1 LPPPRR
7 RPDARLDRKPQEN
20 DMTTPIHAMY
30 LEKASALLALIA
42 AEEGDAIVRAGAAVA
57 DRIAEDRLIYVIG
70 PGGHSQIGAEEV
82 FSRAGGL
89 ACIEAFIDDGFY
101 LGNGAGRSMRI
112 ERTPGYAR
120 ALLDDVAFDAGDILI
135 IVNAYGINSATIDS
149 AMYAREHGMTS
160 IGVTSI
166 ANQRGLPQGHPSR
179 HPSGKDLCD
188 LVDIVVDTK
197 MPLGDAVM
205 AVEGVAEKA
214 GPVSTMLNAYAMNSI
229 MLEAIAE
236 LARRGIE
243 PPVWR
248 SSNSPGGD
256 EANIGI
262 TERYRTRV
270 RNL

>member
-1 LPPPRR
+1 M
-7 RPDARLDRKPQEN
+7 A
-20 DMTTPIHAMY
+20 TPIHAVY
-30 LEKASALLALIA
+30 LQKASALIAQIA
-42 AEEGDAIVRAGAAVA
+42 AEEGEAIVKAGVAVA

-89 ACIEAFIDDGFY
+89 ACIVSFIDDGFY
-101 LGNGAGRSMRI
+101 LGNGAARSMRI

-120 ALLDDVAFDAGDILI
+120 ALLDEVTFDGGDILI
-135 IVNAYGINSATIDS
+135 IVNAYGINAATIDS

-197 MPLGDAVM
+197 MPRGDAVLSID
-205 AVEGVAEKA
+205 GVSEKV
-214 GPVSTMLNAYAMNSI
+214 GPVSTIVNAFAMNSI

-256 EANIGI
+256 EANVAV
-262 TERYRTRV
+262 TERYKTRI

>member
-1 LPPPRR
+1 M
-7 RPDARLDRKPQEN
+7 A
-20 DMTTPIHAMY
+20 TPIHATY
-30 LEKASALLALIA
+30 LDEITALLTRIRD
-42 AEEGDAIVRAGAAVA
+42 EEGESIARAGSAIA
-57 DRIAEDRLIYVIG
+57 DRIAADRLIYVIG

-89 ACIEAFIDDGFY
+89 ACIVSFIDDGFY
-101 LGNGAGRSMRI
+101 LGHGAARSMAI

-120 ALLDDVAFDAGDILI
+120 AILGQEAMGEGDVLI

-149 AMYAREHGMTS
+149 AMYAREQGITS
-160 IGVTSI
+160 IGVTSV

-179 HPSGKDLCD
+179 HPSGRDLCD
-188 LVDIVVDTK
+188 LVDILVDTK
-197 MPLGDAVM
+197 MPLGDAVLRID
-205 AVEGVAEKA
+205 GVSEKVA
-214 GPVSTMLNAYAMNSI
+214 PVSTYLNAFALNAI

-256 EANIGI
+256 EANVAV

>member
-1 LPPPRR
+1 M
-7 RPDARLDRKPQEN
+7 A
-20 DMTTPIHAMY
+20 TPIHPAY
-30 LEKASALLALIA
+30 LAKATELLGLIA
-42 AEEGDAIVRAGAAVA
+42 AEEGDAIMRAGKAIA

-89 ACIEAFIDDGFY
+89 ACIVSFIDDGFY
-101 LGNGAGRSMRI
+101 LGNGAARSMAI

-120 ALLDDVAFDAGDILI
+120 AILSHDEMGPGDVLI

-149 AMYAREHGMTS
+149 ALIARERGMTS
-160 IGVTSI
+160 IGVTSVE
-166 ANQRGLPQGHPSR
+166 NQRGLPQGHPSR

-205 AVEGVAEKA
+205 AIDGVREKV
-214 GPVSTMLNAYAMNSI
+214 GPVSTMVNAFAVNSM

-256 EANIGI
+256 EANVAV
-262 TERYRTRV
+262 TERYRHRIP
-270 RNL
+270 NL

>member
-1 LPPPRR
+1 
-7 RPDARLDRKPQEN
+7 
-20 DMTTPIHAMY
+20 MTRVHETY
-30 LEKASALLALIA
+30 LEKAKAILDRLA
-42 AEEGDAIVRAGAAVA
+42 AEEAESIQKAGIAVA
-57 DRIAEDRLIYVIG
+57 DRVAEDRLIYVIG

-89 ACIEAFIDDGFY
+89 AAIYSFLDDGFY

-120 ALLDDVAFDAGDILI
+120 ALLSEVAFDSRDLLI

-149 AMYAREHGMTS
+149 AMYARELGMTT

-179 HPSGKDLCD
+179 HPSGRDLCD

-197 MPLGDAVM
+197 MPLGDALLEIDGVSQ
-205 AVEGVAEKA
+205 AV
-214 GPVSTMLNAYAMNSI
+214 GPVSTMVNAYAMNAI
-229 MLEAIAE
+229 MLEAMVE
-236 LARRGIE
+236 LVRRGID
-243 PPVWR
+243 PPVWK

-256 EANIGI
+256 EANVAVI
-262 TERYRTRV
+262 ERYRTRV
-270 RNL
+270 PNL

>member
-1 LPPPRR
+1 MATPVHVTYLTKVMEIL
-7 RPDARLDRKPQEN
+7 ARIRD
-20 DMTTPIHAMY
+20 
-30 LEKASALLALIA
+30 
-42 AEEGDAIVRAGAAVA
+42 EEGDAILRAGSAIA

-89 ACIEAFIDDGFY
+89 ACIVSFLDDGFY
-101 LGNGAGRSMRI
+101 LGNGAARSMAI

-120 ALLDDVAFDAGDILI
+120 AILGGTEFDAGDLLI

-149 AMYAREHGMTS
+149 ALYAHELGMTT

-166 ANQRGLPQGHPSR
+166 ANQRGLEQGHPSR

-197 MPLGDAVM
+197 MPPGDAVM
-205 AVEGVAEKA
+205 KLDGVTEKVA
-214 GPVSTMLNAYAMNSI
+214 PVSTYVNAYAMNSI
-229 MLEAIAE
+229 MLEAIAI
-236 LARRGIE
+236 LAARGIE
-243 PPVWR
+243 PPIWR

-256 EANIGI
+256 EANVAVN
-262 TERYRTRV
+262 ERYRDRI

>member
-1 LPPPRR
+1 M
-7 RPDARLDRKPQEN
+7 PD
-20 DMTTPIHAMY
+20 PIHETY
-30 LEKASALLALIA
+30 LQAAIGLLQRVA
-42 AEEGDAIVRAGAAVA
+42 AEEGAAIQRAGAAVA

-89 ACIEAFIDDGFY
+89 ACIVSFIDDGFY
-101 LGNGAGRSMRI
+101 LGHGAGRSMRI

-120 ALLDDVAFDAGDILI
+120 ALLSGVAFEARDLLI
-135 IVNAYGINSATIDS
+135 IVNAYGINAATIDS
-149 AMYAREHGMTS
+149 ALFAREHGMTS

-179 HPSGKDLCD
+179 HPSGQDLCD

-197 MPLGDAVM
+197 MPLGDAVL
-205 AVEGVAEKA
+205 AVDGVAEKV
-214 GPVSTMLNAYAMNSI
+214 GPVSTMLNAYAMNAI
-229 MLEAIAE
+229 MLEAIDD

-243 PPVWR
+243 APVWR

-256 EANIGI
+256 EANVAIH
-262 TERYRTRV
+262 ERYGTRV
-270 RNL
+270 PNL

>member
-1 LPPPRR
+1 MTDPIYPR
-7 RPDARLDRKPQEN
+7 
-20 DMTTPIHAMY
+20 Y
-30 LEKASALLALIA
+30 LERATALLERIA
-42 AEEGDAIVRAGAAVA
+42 AEEGEAIQRAGQAVA
-57 DRIAEDRLIYVIG
+57 DRIAGDRLIYVIG

-89 ACIEAFIDDGFY
+89 ACIVSFIDDGFY
-101 LGNGAGRSMRI
+101 LGHGAARSMAI
-112 ERTPGYAR
+112 ERTPGYAK
-120 ALLDDVAFDAGDILI
+120 AILSHPELAAGDVLI
-135 IVNAYGINSATIDS
+135 IVNAYGINAATIDS
-149 AMYAREHGMTS
+149 ALIGRELGLTT

-166 ANQRGLPQGHPSR
+166 ENQRGLPQGHPSR

-205 AVEGVAEKA
+205 QLDGVKEKA
-214 GPVSTMLNAYAMNSI
+214 GPVSTMVNAFTLNAI

-243 PPVWR
+243 PPLWR

-256 EANIGI
+256 EANVAV
-262 TERYRTRV
+262 TARYRDRV
-270 RNL
+270 PHL

>member
-1 LPPPRR
+1 
-7 RPDARLDRKPQEN
+7 
-20 DMTTPIHAMY
+20 MTAVHETY
-30 LEKASALLALIA
+30 LEKAKAILDRLAGEEAESIA
-42 AEEGDAIVRAGAAVA
+42 RAGAAVA
-57 DRIAEDRLIYVIG
+57 DRVAEDRLVYVIG

-89 ACIEAFIDDGFY
+89 AAIYALIDDGFY

-120 ALLDDVAFDAGDILI
+120 ALLGGLELDSGDLLI
-135 IVNAYGINSATIDS
+135 IVNAYGINSSTIDS
-149 AMYAREHGMTS
+149 AMYARELGMTT

-197 MPLGDAVM
+197 MPLGDALLEIDGVPQ
-205 AVEGVAEKA
+205 AV
-214 GPVSTMLNAYAMNSI
+214 GPVSTIVNAYAMNSI
-229 MLEAIAE
+229 MLVAMEE
-236 LARRGIE
+236 LVRRGVE
-243 PPVWR
+243 PPVWK

-256 EANIGI
+256 EANVAII
-262 TERYRTRV
+262 ERYRNRV
-270 RNL
+270 PNL

>member
-1 LPPPRR
+1 M
-7 RPDARLDRKPQEN
+7 A
-20 DMTTPIHAMY
+20 TPIHAVY
-30 LEKASALLALIA
+30 LQKATALIGQI
-42 AEEGDAIVRAGAAVA
+42 AEEEGEAIVRAGIAVA

-89 ACIEAFIDDGFY
+89 ACIVSFIDDGFY
-101 LGNGAGRSMRI
+101 LGNGAARSMRI
-112 ERTPGYAR
+112 ERTPGYAK
-120 ALLDDVAFDAGDILI
+120 ALLDEVEFDSGDVLI
-135 IVNAYGINSATIDS
+135 IVNAYGINAATIDS
-149 AMYAREHGMTS
+149 AMYARERGMTS
-160 IGVTSI
+160 IGVTSV

-197 MPLGDAVM
+197 MPLGDAVL
-205 AVEGVAEKA
+205 AIDGVAEKV
-214 GPVSTMLNAYAMNSI
+214 GPVSTIVNAFAMNSI
-229 MLEAIAE
+229 ILEAIAE
-236 LARRGIE
+236 LAWRGIE

>member
-1 LPPPRR
+1 
-7 RPDARLDRKPQEN
+7 
-20 DMTTPIHAMY
+20 MTASIHATY
-30 LEKASALLALIA
+30 LEKATALLARIA
-42 AEEGDAIVRAGAAVA
+42 AEEGDAILRAGVAVA
-57 DRIAEDRLIYVIG
+57 DRVAEDRLIYVIG

-120 ALLDDVAFDAGDILI
+120 ALLDEVAFDPGDILI

-160 IGVTSI
+160 VGVTSI

-179 HPSGKDLCD
+179 HPSGKNLCD
-188 LVDIVVDTK
+188 IVDIVVDTK

-205 AVEGVAEKA
+205 AVEGVGEKA

-256 EANIGI
+256 EANVAVI
-262 TERYRTRV
+262 ERYRTRV

>member
-1 LPPPRR
+1 
-7 RPDARLDRKPQEN
+7 
-20 DMTTPIHAMY
+20 MTTPVHAMY

-214 GPVSTMLNAYAMNSI
+214 GPDSTMLNAYAMNSI